1 MWAPSLEEPLFPWRK
16 WLALSDLEWFD
27 HAHFRPRKF
36 EMRPVWGA
44 KPIQALIAIIKM
56 LCAPGSPCHRTY
68 IERVIGNIRREGL
81 DHVIIFSE
89 PALYRHVKSFAAY
102 HGCRTH
108 LSLAK
113 DPPEPRAV
121 QPPDLG
127 RIMAIPQVGGLHQRY
142 QRRVA

>member
-1 MWAPSLEEPLFPWRK
+1 
-16 WLALSDLEWFD
+16 
-27 HAHFRPRKF
+27 
-36 EMRPVWGA
+36 
-44 KPIQALIAIIKM
+44 
-56 LCAPGSPCHRTY
+56 
-68 IERVIGNIRREGL
+68 VIGNIRREGL